1 MNITVYCGS
10 AVGNSPEYKKSAV
23 ELGTWIGE
31 NGHTLVYGGGSV
43 GLMGILADA
52 VLNAGGEAIGITP
65 DFFIKREVI
74 HNSLSALEVVPTM
87 SARRDRMLELG
98 DAYIAMPGG
107 IGTLD
112 EISEALS
119 LRKLGIHDKKCIFL
133 NTCGFYD
140 KTKEVLKEMVEKE
153 FYDSEQFEDIVFAKD
168 VEEIGQALTV
178 R

>member
-1 MNITVYCGS
+1 MNITVYCGAS
-10 AVGNSPEYKKSAV
+10 VGNGPEYKQAAV
-23 ELGTWIGE
+23 ELGTWIGK

-43 GLMGILADA
+43 GLMGVIADA
-52 VLNAGGEAIGITP
+52 VLAAGGEAIGITP
-65 DFFIKREVI
+65 DFFIQREVI
-74 HNSLSALEVVPTM
+74 HNSLSALEVVPSM

-119 LRKLGIHDKKCIFL
+119 LRKLGIHNKKCIFL

-140 KTKEVLKEMVEKE
+140 KTREVLEEMVAKD
-153 FYDSEQFEDIVFAKD
+153 FYDKEQFEDIVFAKD
-168 VEEIGQALTV
+168 IQEIDEV
-178 R
+178 FI